1 MQTKIKPLDALGNGS
16 ALCGACPSVRAL
28 SMLIGLYC
36 PDQFQQGHPPTHPLG
51 APFKLLGT

>member
-1 MQTKIKPLDALGNGS
+1 MQTKIKLLDALGNGS
-16 ALCGACPSVRAL
+16 ALCGACLSVRAL